1 MKRLIALLLAA
12 CMLAGP
18 ARAQGGT
25 EGYSRMSVKAGVM
38 TGNINS
44 RRLDKLSG
52 GVEIELISEDS
63 TQPNLPIKA
72 DLITFVWVDGRN
84 TPAKISMRGNV
95 DITHPDA
102 HITAERADWNLET
115 GDLIFTGNPV
125 LDSADFKGLRA
136 DEIQINME
144 TGAYELRQGNVREMA
159 IQGGDGSNGG
169 GNGGG
174 ADIPGLLTESD
185 ITDWARFLDTIK
197 AQAAA
202 EGENP
207 GKQILARLGEEPRRM
222 LTTMDTAA
230 LVGAKGQVLGQL
242 NGVLRRPGMFKR
254 SAWAGATLTQEIEDL
269 LKLSNQTPEQQ
280 VRQNRLLLHAAY
292 PDLVK
297 GL

>member
-1 MKRLIALLLAA
+1 MNRLIALLLAA

-102 HITAERADWNLET
+102 HITAQRADWNLET
-115 GDLIFTGNPV
+115 GDLTFTGNPV
-125 LDSADFKGLRA
+125 LDSADFKGPTT
-136 DEIQINME
+136 DEIMINME
-144 TGAYELRQGNVREMA
+144 TGAHELRQGNVKEMA
-159 IQGGDGSNGG
+159 IQGGDGSGG
-169 GNGGG
+169 GKWRRRRGTSLGCSPK
-174 ADIPGLLTESD
+174 D
-185 ITDWARFLDTIK
+185 TDWARFLDTIG
-197 AQAAA
+197 AGRA
-202 EGENP
+202 EGDNP
-207 GKQILARLGEEPRRM
+207 GKQIPSRLGEEPRRM

-230 LVGAKGQVLGQL
+230 LVGAKGQVLA
-242 NGVLRRPGMFKR
+242 R
-254 SAWAGATLTQEIEDL
+254 STACSSGPACSSAARGLAATLTQEIEDR
-269 LKLSNQTPEQQ
+269 LKISIRRPGSRSARTG
-280 VRQNRLLLHAAY
+280 LLLHAR
-292 PDLVK
+292 PTPTS
-297 GL
+297 